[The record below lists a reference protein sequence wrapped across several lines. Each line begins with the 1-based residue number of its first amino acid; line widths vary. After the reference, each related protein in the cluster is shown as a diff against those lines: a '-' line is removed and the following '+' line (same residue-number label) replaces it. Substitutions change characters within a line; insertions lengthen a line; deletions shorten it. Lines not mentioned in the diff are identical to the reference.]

1 MKANH
6 WRKVKTIS
14 QGQTD
19 DLKKET
25 EKLRIWVSRCEVN
38 AEGLPLVTEE
48 RLINGKWLT
57 TATA

>member
-6 WRKVKTIS
+6 WRKVKTIH

-38 AEGLPLVTEE
+38 AEGLPLVTQE
-48 RLINGKWLT
+48 RRINGEWFTTLT
-57 TATA
+57 A